1 MKATTKLKQLPISDI
16 KIPPEAYPRVQV
28 DWRQVERYGDALDAG
43 AEFPPIAVAMERGQ
57 AYVID
62 GQHRMRAFSARGKQ
76 TIECE
81 ILDLPRKRWLL
92 EAASWNDRHG
102 NPLSYQDKLRTIVRL
117 RQAGIGDRDICAGLN
132 LVRDTLAAMLE
143 RRVVTQREGGAV
155 ALKPALAEVASKT
168 SHLSAAELER
178 LQRAFSGQKQ
188 LAMMLQVIELLERHL
203 ISDENERI
211 LEALSRLHEL
221 TASYA
226 RNPERAS

>member
-1 MKATTKLKQLPISDI
+1 MKAKTKQLPISDI

-43 AEFPPIAVAMERGQ
+43 AEFPPIAVAIERGQ

-62 GQHRMRAFSARGKQ
+62 GQHRMRAFAARGKQ
-76 TIECE
+76 TIECD
-81 ILDLPRKRWLL
+81 IIDDLPRKRWLL
-92 EAASWNDRHG
+92 EAASRNDRHG

-132 LVRDTLAAMLE
+132 LVRDTMAAMLE
-143 RRVVTQREGGAV
+143 RRVVTQEEGGAV

-168 SHLSAAELER
+168 THLSASELER

-188 LAMMLQVIELLERHL
+188 LAMLLQVVELLERHL
-203 ISDENERI
+203 IRDGDERI
-211 LEALSRLHEL
+211 LEALDRLHEL

-226 RNPERAS
+226 RNPERVS